1 MNKFE
6 EIMLKISKIFGLA
19 LLSCT
24 LLLIVTLIIVQIVMS
39 GAKLLE
45 KKTPKVTF
53 QKYDFVEAS
62 RQTVDEARPERKT
75 AIMVKDAVAEMKP
88 LYEKK
93 VDAYLQEKSEEL
105 FKNANTREEKKA
117 SYRNDKV
124 ASFETG
130 SQNSLNNVI
139 QDLEEKF
146 RKPYVAGLVKYVKE
160 ADNEGIEAFTQNK
173 VPVASIAYS
182 KVFYKYN
189 QEFSRQMREIKA
201 REQSDSGIQGLLEK
215 SAVYIMLFFL
225 ISIFLMVSVMFA
237 IIRIEDKIKY
247 HFVALKK

>member
-1 MNKFE
+1 MEKFE
-6 EIMLKISKIFGLA
+6 EIMLKISKIFGLV
-19 LLSCT
+19 LLSFT
-24 LLLIVTLIIVQIVMS
+24 LLLIGTLIIVQIIMS
-39 GAKLLE
+39 GAKLFE

-53 QKYDFVEAS
+53 KKYDFVEAS
-62 RQTVDEARPERKT
+62 RQPGDEARPESKT
-75 AIMVKDAVAEMKP
+75 AFMAKDAVAELKP

-117 SYRNDKV
+117 NYRNDRLS
-124 ASFETG
+124 SFETG

-146 RKPYVAGLVKYVKE
+146 QKPYVNGLVKYMKE

-173 VPVASIAYS
+173 VPIASIGYS

-201 REQSDSGIQGLLEK
+201 RDHSDSGVQGLLEK
-215 SAVYIMLFFL
+215 SAVYIVLFFL